1 MHKVRTLGV
10 IGLAAGLVATAV
22 AVSGGKSR
30 AGTGTQVPPTTPTAP
45 ATSDDKIQVALL
57 LDTSGSMDGLIDQ
70 AKSQLWKISNNLA
83 TARRDGK
90 QPRVEI
96 ALYEY
101 GKATLPE
108 STHWIRQILPFTTD
122 LDKVSEQLFALTTN
136 GGEEY
141 CGEVIQQA
149 TRELEWSSRPNDLKM
164 IFIAGNEPFTQGPVD
179 YHSAIAGASA
189 KGIVVNTIHCGAGDE
204 PGWREAAQL
213 ARGEFVNIDHNVA
226 VVHIDAPQDAEL
238 ARLSAQINGTYVAYG
253 AMGAEGQAR
262 QWAQDK
268 NAAEAKQ
275 GASVER
281 AVSKGSAIY
290 SNSRWDLVDA
300 AHDGTV
306 DVTKLAANELP
317 AEMQKMSVEER
328 QAFVSKKAE
337 ERKAITVRIQELD
350 DARRKFVADEMKKRG
365 ATATDTLDVAMLHV
379 LTTEA
384 AARGFELETK

>member
-1 MHKVRTLGV
+1 MHKVRTFGV

-22 AVSGGKSR
+22 AVSGGR
-30 AGTGTQVPPTTPTAP
+30 THAGTRVVPDNKVAP
-45 ATSDDKIQVALL
+45 PQLSDDKIQVALL
-57 LDTSGSMDGLIDQ
+57 LDTSGSMDGLIEQ

-149 TRELEWSSRPNDLKM
+149 TRELSWSNRPNDLKM
-164 IFIAGNEPFTQGPVD
+164 IFIAGNEPFTQGPID
-179 YHSAIAGASA
+179 YHSAIAGASE
-189 KGIVVNTIHCGAGDE
+189 KGIIVNTIHCGAGDE
-204 PGWREAAQL
+204 PGWRDAARL
-213 ARGEFVNIDHNVA
+213 ARGEFVNIDHNLA
-226 VVHIDAPQDAEL
+226 VVSIDAPQDAEL
-238 ARLSAQINGTYVAYG
+238 ARLSTQINGTYVAYG

-268 NAAEAKQ
+268 NAEEAKQ
-275 GASVER
+275 GAAVQR
-281 AVSKGSAIY
+281 AVSKGSNIY

-300 AHDGTV
+300 INDGTA
-306 DVTKLAANELP
+306 DVTRIAENELP
-317 AEMQKMSVEER
+317 AEMQKMSMGER
-328 QAFVSKKAE
+328 KAFVAKKAE
-337 ERKAITVRIQELD
+337 ERKQIVSRIQELD
-350 DARRKFVADEMKKRG
+350 EARRKFVAEEMKKRG
-365 ATATDTLDVAMLHV
+365 AAGNDTLDVAMLHV

-384 AARGFELETK
+384 AARGFELTTK